1 MQAASQ
7 VRRVAEINVTPL
19 IDIVLVLLIVF
30 IVMVPMTGRHH
41 PVAVPTTVPGSSA
54 HPGFPLIAIAKDGNC
69 LLRGEVVTLEQLT
82 ARLVPE
88 VMLQPRLARRVQ
100 LRVDGAV
107 PMHRTTEVLDAI
119 RLAGDQARHGT
130 PGYVPSLDE
139 GDKRHEDDIKVAM
152 TLKQPG

>member
-41 PVAVPTTVPGSSA
+41 PVAVPATVPGSSRS
-54 HPGFPLIAIAKDGNC
+54 PNFPVITIARNGSC
-69 LLRGEVVTLEQLT
+69 TFQGEPVTSEQLV

-88 VMLQPRLARRVQ
+88 VLRQPRLARRVQ
-100 LRVDGAV
+100 LKVDGAV
-107 PMHRTTEVLDAI
+107 PMHRTTEILDSI
-119 RLAGDQARHGT
+119 RLAGDEARRST
-130 PGYVPSLDE
+130 PGYLPEPHD
-139 GDKRHEDDIKVAM
+139 GDKRHEDDIKIAM
-152 TLKQPG
+152 TMKRPG

>member
-7 VRRVAEINVTPL
+7 ARRVAEINVTPL

-41 PVAVPTTVPGSSA
+41 PVVVPSIVPG
-54 HPGFPLIAIAKDGNC
+54 GFVSPRYPVITVLKDGSC
-69 LLRGEVVTLEQLT
+69 IFQGEPISREQLA

-88 VMLQPRLARRVQ
+88 VLLQPRLARRVH

-107 PMHRTTEVLDAI
+107 PMHRTAEVLDAI
-119 RLAGDQARHGT
+119 RLAGEQARRVT
-130 PGYVPSLDE
+130 PGYSPTPNE
-139 GDKRHEDDIKVAM
+139 GDQRHEDDIKVAM
-152 TLKQPG
+152 TLKRPI

>member
-41 PVAVPTTVPGSSA
+41 PVAVPTTVPGSFA
-54 HPGFPLIAIAKDGNC
+54 PPRFPLIAIAEDGNC
-69 LLRGEVVTLEQLT
+69 LLWGEVVTLEQLT
-82 ARLVPE
+82 TRLVPE

-100 LRVDGAV
+100 LKVDGAV
-107 PMHRTTEVLDAI
+107 PMYRTTEVLDAI
-119 RLAGDQARHGT
+119 RLAGDRVRRGT